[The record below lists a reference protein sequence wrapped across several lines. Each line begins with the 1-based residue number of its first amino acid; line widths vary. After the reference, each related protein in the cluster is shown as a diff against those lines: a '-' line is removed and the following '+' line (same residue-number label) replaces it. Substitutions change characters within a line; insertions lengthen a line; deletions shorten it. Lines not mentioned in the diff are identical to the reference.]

1 MTPWLAFPGMSHQ
14 ERVEFVQ
21 GQIVDAQYDMSDAE
35 HDFKLAQEQIA
46 GSAVRIAWL
55 ERLLAELEDD
65 CG

>member
-1 MTPWLAFPGMSHQ
+1 MSHQ